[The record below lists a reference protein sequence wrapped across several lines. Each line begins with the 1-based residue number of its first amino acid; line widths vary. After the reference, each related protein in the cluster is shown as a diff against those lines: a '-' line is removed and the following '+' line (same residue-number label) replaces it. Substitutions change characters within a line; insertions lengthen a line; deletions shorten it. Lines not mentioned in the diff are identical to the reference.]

1 MPKHYFSNYLLAV
14 SQNIPFQNIC
24 CVCLQE
30 VGCCLCFKFRSKAL
44 WSIHPWALLQGSYWD
59 TQLLKMLFLFIL
71 LLLRMEHLCCKSRG
85 DEKEHYH
92 FTEVSWQRYN
102 MISEP
107 HSLSNGLKT
116 EQYNSFRKGTNRCF
130 AHTCIIACG
139 TFPFLHLTK
148 SQLQD
153 KMMRQRKPCT
163 NVFSI
168 ITEWADS
175 GESCMVKQY
184 FLSFFFL
191 DTNSVSGFL

>member
-92 FTEVSWQRYN
+92 FTEVSWHRYN

-116 EQYNSFRKGTNRCF
+116 NNITASEKAQIGVLHTHELLHVVLFHSFIWLNHSFRIKWW
-130 AHTCIIACG
+130 
-139 TFPFLHLTK
+139 
-148 SQLQD
+148 D
-153 KMMRQRKPCT
+153 KENLVQMYL
-163 NVFSI
+163 V
-168 ITEWADS
+168 
-175 GESCMVKQY
+175 
-184 FLSFFFL
+184 
-191 DTNSVSGFL
+191 